1 MRLSVAEHHRDALT
15 ELGRGKRFGHQR
27 RPEPARFAQ
36 DPVLSLGGED
46 QDGQPRGAAV
56 LAEVAQEVESRAVG
70 KMQIEE
76 QAVGPG
82 CRAQRG
88 ARFVECAREAHAI
101 AELLEIWA
109 QDEPDVRFVIYH
121 EEVPCGGRHRRT
133 VRLEQAS
140 DGRAVPAEIEQEGT
154 HVRRRLHQHDEECVG
169 VQHRHDREAGAEL
182 EYGGGEVAP
191 AARLAQLG
199 HVLDGRGQEG
209 GNALGIDAV
218 PDARIDGQA
227 VSAHHHYRV
236 HAVRAA
242 ERLHY
247 IADGRHTRGNVGF
260 REVEVKQPL
269 WVDPLER
276 GPVSS
281 PHSMRALTLLI
292 LAFAVGCG
300 NPFPLPQA
308 SIENRVDTLS
318 LYALHGTP
326 VSTPS
331 AYAMEF
337 RQVVRTD
344 QSQGF
349 DFAFDID
356 TAGRAVLLP
365 TGALKL
371 GRQSGVQISTTPF
384 DSILIAPTSKYQLD
398 SAVVV
403 DSNTVAILHS
413 RSLTCAFAG
422 LAGVFYAKLHVIRID
437 TTSTSTGRRMDF
449 EILTDINCGYRG
461 LEPGLPRR

>member
-1 MRLSVAEHHRDALT
+1 
-15 ELGRGKRFGHQR
+15 
-27 RPEPARFAQ
+27 
-36 DPVLSLGGED
+36 
-46 QDGQPRGAAV
+46 
-56 LAEVAQEVESRAVG
+56 
-70 KMQIEE
+70 
-76 QAVGPG
+76 
-82 CRAQRG
+82 
-88 ARFVECAREAHAI
+88 
-101 AELLEIWA
+101 
-109 QDEPDVRFVIYH
+109 
-121 EEVPCGGRHRRT
+121 
-133 VRLEQAS
+133 
-140 DGRAVPAEIEQEGT
+140 
-154 HVRRRLHQHDEECVG
+154 
-169 VQHRHDREAGAEL
+169 
-182 EYGGGEVAP
+182 
-191 AARLAQLG
+191 
-199 HVLDGRGQEG
+199 
-209 GNALGIDAV
+209 
-218 PDARIDGQA
+218 
-227 VSAHHHYRV
+227 
-236 HAVRAA
+236 
-242 ERLHY
+242 
-247 IADGRHTRGNVGF
+247 
-260 REVEVKQPL
+260 
-269 WVDPLER
+269 
-276 GPVSS
+276 
-281 PHSMRALTLLI
+281 MRALTLLI
-292 LAFAVGCG
+292 LAFVVGCG

-371 GRQSGVQISTTPF
+371 GRQSGVQITTTPF

-413 RSLTCAFAG
+413 RSLTCAFG
-422 LAGVFYAKLHVIRID
+422 LAGVFYAKLHVLAID
-437 TTSTSTGRRMDF
+437 TSSAPGGRWMKF